1 MNKKVLVLIIVLVV
15 FVLIGSG
22 IYLFTKDSEEKNEK
36 SPVNN
41 NNNNVNNENNN
52 NDNETDE
59 LSTLVVYFSN
69 SGNTE
74 ILANF
79 IHNYVGG
86 DIVALEPTV
95 AYPEDYNDL
104 LDVAQEEQQS
114 DARPEFNDLNI
125 DIEDYDTIFI
135 GYPNWW
141 GDMPMI
147 IYTFFDTY
155 DLSGKTIAPFNTSG
169 GSGLSR
175 TVETIR
181 ELEPDATVTDGF
193 TVLDDD
199 VNHAMSDVEEW
210 IDSLNL

>member
-15 FVLIGSG
+15 LVLIGGG
-22 IYLFTKDSEEKNEK
+22 IYLFTKDSGENNENA
-36 SPVNN
+36 PVNN
-41 NNNNVNNENNN
+41 NNNNDEN
-52 NDNETDE
+52 NETDE

-175 TVETIR
+175 TVGTIR

-193 TVLDDD
+193 TVLSDNVD
-199 VNHAMSDVEEW
+199 NAMSDVEEW
-210 IDSLNL
+210 IDSLGL

>member
-1 MNKKVLVLIIVLVV
+1 MNKKVLVLIIVLIVL
-15 FVLIGSG
+15 VLIGGG
-22 IYLFTKDSEEKNEK
+22 IYLFTKDSGENNENV
-36 SPVNN
+36 PVNN
-41 NNNNVNNENNN
+41 NNNNDEN
-52 NDNETDE
+52 NETDE

-86 DIVALEPTV
+86 DIVALEPTD

-104 LDVAQEEQQS
+104 LDVAQVEQQS

-125 DIEDYDTIFI
+125 DIDDYDTIFI

-175 TVETIR
+175 TVGTIR
-181 ELEPDATVTDGF
+181 ELEPDATVTEGF
-193 TVLDDD
+193 TVLGDD
-199 VNHAMSDVEEW
+199 VDHAMSDVEEW

>member
-15 FVLIGSG
+15 LVLIGGG
-22 IYLFTKDSEEKNEK
+22 IYLFTKDSGENNENA
-36 SPVNN
+36 PVNN
-41 NNNNVNNENNN
+41 NNNNDEN
-52 NDNETDE
+52 NETDE

-95 AYPEDYNDL
+95 AYPEDYNNL

-175 TVETIR
+175 TVGTIR

-193 TVLDDD
+193 TVLSDNVD
-199 VNHAMSDVEEW
+199 NAMSDVEEW
-210 IDSLNL
+210 IDSLGL

>member
-15 FVLIGSG
+15 FVLIGGG
-22 IYLFTKDSEEKNEK
+22 IYLFTKDSGENNEIA
-36 SPVNN
+36 PVNN
-41 NNNNVNNENNN
+41 NNNNDEN
-52 NDNETDE
+52 NETDE

-95 AYPEDYNDL
+95 AYPEEYNDL
-104 LDVAQEEQQS
+104 LDVSQEEQQS

-175 TVETIR
+175 TVGTIR
-181 ELEPDATVTDGF
+181 ELEPDATVTEGF
-193 TVLDDD
+193 TVLSDNVD
-199 VNHAMSDVEEW
+199 NAMSDVEEW
-210 IDSLNL
+210 IDSLGL

>member
-15 FVLIGSG
+15 LVLIGGG
-22 IYLFTKDSEEKNEK
+22 IYLFTRDSEEKNEK

-86 DIVALEPTV
+86 DIIALEPTV

-175 TVETIR
+175 TVGTIR

-193 TVLDDD
+193 TVLGDN

>member
-15 FVLIGSG
+15 LVLIGGG
-22 IYLFTKDSEEKNEK
+22 IYLFTKDSGENNENA
-36 SPVNN
+36 PVNN
-41 NNNNVNNENNN
+41 NNNNDEN
-52 NDNETDE
+52 NETDE

-79 IHNYVGG
+79 IHNYIGG

-125 DIEDYDTIFI
+125 DIDDYDTIFI

-175 TVETIR
+175 TVGTIR

-193 TVLDDD
+193 TVLSDNVD
-199 VNHAMSDVEEW
+199 NAMSDVEEW
-210 IDSLNL
+210 IDSLGL

>member
-15 FVLIGSG
+15 LVLIGGG
-22 IYLFTKDSEEKNEK
+22 IYLFTRDSEEKNEK

-52 NDNETDE
+52 NNETDE

-175 TVETIR
+175 TVGTIR

-193 TVLDDD
+193 TVLSDNVD
-199 VNHAMSDVEEW
+199 NAMSDVEEW
-210 IDSLNL
+210 IDSLGL

>member
-15 FVLIGSG
+15 LVLIGGG
-22 IYLFTKDSEEKNEK
+22 IYLFTRDSEENNEK

-41 NNNNVNNENNN
+41 NNNNDEN
-52 NDNETDE
+52 NETDE

-125 DIEDYDTIFI
+125 DIDDYDTIFI

-155 DLSGKTIAPFNTSG
+155 DLSEKTIAPFNTSG

-175 TVETIR
+175 TVGTIR
-181 ELEPDATVTDGF
+181 ELEPDATVTEGF
-193 TVLDDD
+193 TVLGDD
-199 VNHAMSDVEEW
+199 VDHAMSDVEEW
-210 IDSLNL
+210 IDSLGL

>member
-15 FVLIGSG
+15 LVLIGGG
-22 IYLFTKDSEEKNEK
+22 IYLFTKDSGENNENA
-36 SPVNN
+36 PVNN
-41 NNNNVNNENNN
+41 NNNNDEN
-52 NDNETDE
+52 NETDE

-169 GSGLSR
+169 GSGLSQ

-193 TVLDDD
+193 TVLGDN
-199 VNHAMSDVEEW
+199 VNRAMSDVEEW
-210 IDSLNL
+210 IDSLGL

>member
-15 FVLIGSG
+15 LIGGG
-22 IYLFTKDSEEKNEK
+22 IYLFTKDSEENNENA
-36 SPVNN
+36 PVNN
-41 NNNNVNNENNN
+41 NNNNDEN
-52 NDNETDE
+52 NETDE

-95 AYPEDYNDL
+95 AYPEEYNDL

-175 TVETIR
+175 TVGTIR

-193 TVLDDD
+193 TVLSDNVD
-199 VNHAMSDVEEW
+199 NAMSDVEEW
-210 IDSLNL
+210 IDSLGL

>member
-15 FVLIGSG
+15 LVLIGGG
-22 IYLFTKDSEEKNEK
+22 IYLFTKDSGE
-36 SPVNN
+36 
-41 NNNNVNNENNN
+41 NNENAPVNN

-175 TVETIR
+175 TVGTIR

-193 TVLDDD
+193 TVLSDNVD
-199 VNHAMSDVEEW
+199 NAMSDVEEW
-210 IDSLNL
+210 IDSLGL

>member
-15 FVLIGSG
+15 FVLIGGG
-22 IYLFTKDSEEKNEK
+22 IYLFTKDSGENNENA
-36 SPVNN
+36 PVNN
-41 NNNNVNNENNN
+41 NNNNDEN
-52 NDNETDE
+52 NETDE

-95 AYPEDYNDL
+95 AYPEDYNNL

-114 DARPEFNDLNI
+114 DARPAFNDLNI
-125 DIEDYDTIFI
+125 DVNDYDSIFI

-175 TVETIR
+175 TVGTIR
-181 ELEPDATVTDGF
+181 ELEPDATVTEGF
-193 TVLDDD
+193 TVLGDD
-199 VNHAMSDVEEW
+199 VDHAMSDVEEW

>member
-15 FVLIGSG
+15 LVLIGGG
-22 IYLFTKDSEEKNEK
+22 IYLFTRDSEEKNEK

-175 TVETIR
+175 TVGTIR

-193 TVLDDD
+193 TVLGDN

-210 IDSLNL
+210 IDSLGL

>member
-22 IYLFTKDSEEKNEK
+22 IYLFTKDSGENNENA
-36 SPVNN
+36 PVNN
-41 NNNNVNNENNN
+41 NNNNDEN
-52 NDNETDE
+52 NETDE

-169 GSGLSR
+169 SSGLSR
-175 TVETIR
+175 TVGTIR

-193 TVLDDD
+193 TVLSDNVD
-199 VNHAMSDVEEW
+199 NAMSDVEEW
-210 IDSLNL
+210 IDPLGL

>member
-15 FVLIGSG
+15 LVLIGGG
-22 IYLFTKDSEEKNEK
+22 IYLFTRDSEEKNEK

-95 AYPEDYNDL
+95 AYPEDYNNL

-125 DIEDYDTIFI
+125 DIDDYDTIFI

-175 TVETIR
+175 TVGTIR
-181 ELEPDATVTDGF
+181 ELEPDATVTEGF
-193 TVLDDD
+193 TVLSDNVD
-199 VNHAMSDVEEW
+199 NAMSDVEEW
-210 IDSLNL
+210 IDSLGL

>member
-22 IYLFTKDSEEKNEK
+22 IYLFTKDSGENNENA
-36 SPVNN
+36 PVNN
-41 NNNNVNNENNN
+41 NNNNDEN
-52 NDNETDE
+52 NETDE

-95 AYPEDYNDL
+95 AYPEDYNNL

-125 DIEDYDTIFI
+125 DIDDYDTIFI

-175 TVETIR
+175 TVGTIR

-193 TVLDDD
+193 TVLGDN
-199 VNHAMSDVEEW
+199 VNRAMSDVEEW
-210 IDSLNL
+210 IDPLGL

>member
-15 FVLIGSG
+15 FVLIGGG
-22 IYLFTKDSEEKNEK
+22 IYLFTKDSGE
-36 SPVNN
+36 
-41 NNNNVNNENNN
+41 NNENAPVNN
-52 NDNETDE
+52 NDNEADE

-95 AYPEDYNDL
+95 AYPEDYNNL

-125 DIEDYDTIFI
+125 DIDDYDTIFI

-175 TVETIR
+175 TVGTIR
-181 ELEPDATVTDGF
+181 ELEPNATVTEGF
-193 TVLDDD
+193 TVLGDD
-199 VNHAMSDVEEW
+199 VDNAMSDVEEW
-210 IDSLNL
+210 IDSLGL

>member
-15 FVLIGSG
+15 FVLIGGG
-22 IYLFTKDSEEKNEK
+22 IYLFTKDSGE
-36 SPVNN
+36 
-41 NNNNVNNENNN
+41 NNENAPVNN

-95 AYPEDYNDL
+95 AYPEDYNNL

-125 DIEDYDTIFI
+125 DIDDYDTIFI

-175 TVETIR
+175 TVGTIR
-181 ELEPDATVTDGF
+181 ELEPNATVTEGF
-193 TVLDDD
+193 TVLGDD
-199 VNHAMSDVEEW
+199 VDNAMSDVEEW
-210 IDSLNL
+210 IDSLGL

>member
-15 FVLIGSG
+15 LVLIGGG
-22 IYLFTKDSEEKNEK
+22 IYLFTKDSGENNENA
-36 SPVNN
+36 PVNN
-41 NNNNVNNENNN
+41 NNNNDEN
-52 NDNETDE
+52 NETDE

-95 AYPEDYNDL
+95 AYPEDYNNL

-125 DIEDYDTIFI
+125 DIDDYDTIFI

-175 TVETIR
+175 TVGTIR
-181 ELEPDATVTDGF
+181 ELEPDATVTEGF
-193 TVLDDD
+193 TVLSDNVD
-199 VNHAMSDVEEW
+199 NAMSDVEEW
-210 IDSLNL
+210 IDSLGL

>member
-15 FVLIGSG
+15 LIGGG
-22 IYLFTKDSEEKNEK
+22 IYLFTKDSGENNENA
-36 SPVNN
+36 PVNN
-41 NNNNVNNENNN
+41 NNNNDEN
-52 NDNETDE
+52 NETDE

-95 AYPEDYNDL
+95 AYPEEYNDL

-175 TVETIR
+175 TVGTIR

-193 TVLDDD
+193 TVLSDNVD
-199 VNHAMSDVEEW
+199 NAMSDVEEW
-210 IDSLNL
+210 IDSLGL

>member
-15 FVLIGSG
+15 FVLIGGG
-22 IYLFTKDSEEKNEK
+22 IYLFTKDSGE
-36 SPVNN
+36 
-41 NNNNVNNENNN
+41 NNENAPVNN
-52 NDNETDE
+52 NDNEADE

-125 DIEDYDTIFI
+125 DIDDYDTIFI

-175 TVETIR
+175 TVGTIR
-181 ELEPDATVTDGF
+181 ELEPNATVTEGF
-193 TVLDDD
+193 TVLGDD
-199 VNHAMSDVEEW
+199 VDNAMSDVEEW
-210 IDSLNL
+210 IDSLGL

>member
-15 FVLIGSG
+15 LVLIGGG
-22 IYLFTKDSEEKNEK
+22 IYLFTRDSEENNEK

-175 TVETIR
+175 TVGTIR

-193 TVLDDD
+193 TVLGDN
-199 VNHAMSDVEEW
+199 VNRAMSDVEEW

>member
-15 FVLIGSG
+15 LVLIGGG
-22 IYLFTKDSEEKNEK
+22 IYLFTKDSGE
-36 SPVNN
+36 
-41 NNNNVNNENNN
+41 NNENAPVNN

-125 DIEDYDTIFI
+125 DIDDYDTIFI

-155 DLSGKTIAPFNTSG
+155 DLSEKTIAPFNTSG

-175 TVETIR
+175 TVGTIR
-181 ELEPDATVTDGF
+181 ELEPDATETDGF
-193 TVLDDD
+193 TVLSDNVD
-199 VNHAMSDVEEW
+199 NAMSDVEEW
-210 IDSLNL
+210 IDSLGL

>member
-15 FVLIGSG
+15 LVLIGGG
-22 IYLFTKDSEEKNEK
+22 IYLFTKDSGENNENA
-36 SPVNN
+36 PVNN
-41 NNNNVNNENNN
+41 NNNNDEN
-52 NDNETDE
+52 NETDE

-95 AYPEDYNDL
+95 AYPEEYNDL
-104 LDVAQEEQQS
+104 LDVSQEEQQS

-175 TVETIR
+175 TVGTIR
-181 ELEPDATVTDGF
+181 ELEPDATVTEGF
-193 TVLDDD
+193 TVLSDNVD
-199 VNHAMSDVEEW
+199 NAMSDVEEW
-210 IDSLNL
+210 IDSLGL